1 MSGIANGGDA
11 MRLATIAL
19 GATLLLG
26 ACSGLLGRGGEGP
39 VASETRSVPPFTRVD
54 VNNGI
59 RLTVRIDPGLRIGAT
74 QPVEVSAQQN
84 LLAIITTE
92 VVGGSLRIHSS
103 ESFRTTERVE
113 VAIVTSTLQGVSLSG
128 GSNGTVEG
136 LDADQFQASLSGG
149 TVLTANGQA
158 DSVTVSASGGSRAEL
173 DGLTA
178 ATATVDASGGSRV
191 NLRATLGVTG
201 SASGGS
207 HVSVAGGASLNVT
220 STGGSEVTTR

>member
-1 MSGIANGGDA
+1 

-19 GATLLLG
+19 GAALLLG
-26 ACSGLLGRGGEGP
+26 ACAGLVGRGGEGP
-39 VASETRSVPPFTRVD
+39 VTSETRPVTPFTRVD

-59 RLTVRIDPGLRIGAT
+59 RLTLRIDPGLKIGAT

-84 LLAIITTE
+84 LLPIITTE
-92 VVGGSLRIHSS
+92 VLGDTLRIHSS
-103 ESFRTTERVE
+103 ESFRTSERVE
-113 VAIVTSTLQGVSLSG
+113 ITIVTSTLQGVTLSG
-128 GSNGTVEG
+128 GSNGTVDG
-136 LDADQFQASLSGG
+136 LEADQFRVSLSGG
-149 TVLTANGQA
+149 SVLTASGRA
-158 DSVTVSASGGSRAEL
+158 DSVVVSASGGSRTEL